1 MEIFRGNSTSGE
13 LVRNKGGKMIVDI
26 CLNTRGGLFPDSGN
40 SAEEQQKGLFS
51 RGYSAKKPFTFKTI
65 TRMGGE

>member
-1 MEIFRGNSTSGE
+1 MEIFRGNSTSGG

-40 SAEEQQKGLFS
+40 SAEEEQKGLF
-51 RGYSAKKPFTFKTI
+51 FTRI
-65 TRMGGE
+65 